1 MEVLQDADRHAKI
14 RNTDACVVKRCIEGS
29 ATSQEPYVETI
40 LRQGE
45 RRTRPRGLYCE
56 IGNIEEICMDG
67 MTLRISRG
75 SYEQRADTEDEP
87 SDRADAAHARPS
99 RTVCIADREMQD
111 KRFHSKDRGVAEGI
125 EESGSFEE
133 SSRHVR
139 SEDSEMLTRG
149 SLYNPFLRAPLHPVR
164 PQCHSRVL
172 QRLHRGTGPLVPHA
186 QRRFPIA
193 G

>member
-1 MEVLQDADRHAKI
+1 MPTRKDSEYGCMCSREMHRRQ
-14 RNTDACVVKRCIEGS
+14 RNVTGAVCRNHLATGGKTD
-29 ATSQEPYVETI
+29 
-40 LRQGE
+40 
-45 RRTRPRGLYCE
+45 CE

-75 SYEQRADTEDEP
+75 SYQQRADTEDEP
-87 SDRADAAHARPS
+87 SDRADAAHAMPS
-99 RTVCIADREMQD
+99 RTVCNADREMQD
-111 KRFHSKDRGVAEGI
+111 KRFHSKDRGVTEGI

-164 PQCHSRVL
+164 PQCNSRVL
-172 QRLHRGTGPLVPHA
+172 QRLHRGTEPLVPHA

-193 G
+193 GCPVRD